1 MSIRGFAQLLQEDNI
16 NRSQKEYL
24 EIIVR
29 ETERMNAL
37 IEQLLYYARPVVNR
51 IDNVDINAVVQNVK
65 KLVESQTKAKNIQ
78 VVTRLKKELPPV
90 ACDAE
95 QLKQVLLNIVINAI
109 QSIETDGRI
118 RIASVYLPEQQRV
131 ELRIEDNG
139 QGIPS
144 AHHERIF
151 DPFFTTK
158 EQGTGLGLSVAFRLM
173 ETWGGTIQVESA
185 PGAGSS
191 FVLSFPAGKVEE
203 DKA

>member
-1 MSIRGFAQLLQEDNI
+1 M
-16 NRSQKEYL
+16 
-24 EIIVR
+24 
-29 ETERMNAL
+29 
-37 IEQLLYYARPVVNR
+37 
-51 IDNVDINAVVQNVK
+51 
-65 KLVESQTKAKNIQ
+65 
-78 VVTRLKKELPPV
+78 PPV

>member
-1 MSIRGFAQLLQEDNI
+1 M
-16 NRSQKEYL
+16 
-24 EIIVR
+24 R

-109 QSIETDGRI
+109 QSIETNGRI

-139 QGIPS
+139 QGIPP

-173 ETWGGTIQVESA
+173 ETWGGTIQVESE

-191 FVLSFPAGKVEE
+191 FVLSFPAGTVEE
-203 DKA
+203 VKA